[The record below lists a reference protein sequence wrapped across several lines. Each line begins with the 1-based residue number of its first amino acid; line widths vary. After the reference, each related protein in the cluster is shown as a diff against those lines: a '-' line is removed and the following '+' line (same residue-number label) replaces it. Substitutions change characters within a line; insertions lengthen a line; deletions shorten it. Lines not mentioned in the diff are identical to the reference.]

1 VPLPLLRR
9 QGLLLQ
15 WLLGPPQAQG
25 DMLSSAGD
33 NGALP
38 AIEEKGTTGNG
49 AFAESNTLWREP
61 TLGLSVKS
69 SSPRVK
75 KILSENKLS
84 AKKFF
89 AESKKKKLSAK
100 KFFIESIFIALGE
113 VILKNSL
120 FHLQNFLSS
129 TCTYTKNMF
138 KFDAI
143 LSLFAIFKHFN
154 SLLVIF
160 SNTYDMNYKCMK
172 S

>member
-1 VPLPLLRR
+1 
-9 QGLLLQ
+9 
-15 WLLGPPQAQG
+15 
-25 DMLSSAGD
+25 MLSSAGD

-89 AESKKKKLSAK
+89 AESKKKTLGEEILHREYFYCSRRSNFKKFTFSPS
-100 KFFIESIFIALGE
+100 KFFIL
-113 VILKNSL
+113 NM
-120 FHLQNFLSS
+120 HL
-129 TCTYTKNMF
+129 
-138 KFDAI
+138 
-143 LSLFAIFKHFN
+143 
-154 SLLVIF
+154 
-160 SNTYDMNYKCMK
+160 YKEYVQI
-172 S
+172 

>member
-1 VPLPLLRR
+1 
-9 QGLLLQ
+9 
-15 WLLGPPQAQG
+15 
-25 DMLSSAGD
+25 MLSSAGD

-75 KILSENKLS
+75 KFS
-84 AKKFF
+84 AKINSRRRNSSPR
-89 AESKKKKLSAK
+89 AKKKLSAK

>member
-1 VPLPLLRR
+1 
-9 QGLLLQ
+9 
-15 WLLGPPQAQG
+15 
-25 DMLSSAGD
+25 MLSSAGD

-89 AESKKKKLSAK
+89 AESKKKNSRRRNSSSRVFLLLSAK
-100 KFFIESIFIALGE
+100 
-113 VILKNSL
+113 
-120 FHLQNFLSS
+120 
-129 TCTYTKNMF
+129 
-138 KFDAI
+138 
-143 LSLFAIFKHFN
+143 
-154 SLLVIF
+154 
-160 SNTYDMNYKCMK
+160 
-172 S
+172 